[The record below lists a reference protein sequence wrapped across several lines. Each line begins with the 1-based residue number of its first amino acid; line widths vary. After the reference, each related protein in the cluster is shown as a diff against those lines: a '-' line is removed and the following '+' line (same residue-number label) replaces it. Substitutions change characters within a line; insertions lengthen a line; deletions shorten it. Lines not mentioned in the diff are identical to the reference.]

1 MPRIADAVIVFD
13 ERQKEIH
20 QEFGIAAERIHV
32 VAPGLDLNEMS
43 KPDEHWLM
51 LGAKNWDQVNGS
63 YTRGTL
69 TVIRI

>member
-20 QEFGIAAERIHV
+20 EEFGIAPERIHV
-32 VAPGLDLNEMS
+32 VAPGLDLSEMFE
-43 KPDEHWLM
+43 PDEALVDAWRE
-51 LGAKNWDQVNGS
+51 NWDQVSGFS
-63 YTRGTL
+63 TRGTP